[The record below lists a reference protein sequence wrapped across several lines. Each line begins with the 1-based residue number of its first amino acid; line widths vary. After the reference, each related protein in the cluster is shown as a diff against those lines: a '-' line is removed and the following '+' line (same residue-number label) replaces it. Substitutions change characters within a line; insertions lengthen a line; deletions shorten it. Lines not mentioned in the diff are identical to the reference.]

1 MKETLTCSSCRSSWK
16 REKTRGRKPVLCPK
30 CVKADGLVQ
39 KPIQNN
45 KPVKTKPKQVKLQ
58 NKIVKTEPKLDV
70 TLSDVNSENTHFD
83 IKAVYKAFYPKV
95 QDKQLENQKS
105 GSQWKCPSCGYVLKV
120 YIPISDIPVHK
131 CTPDMVSTKELK
143 RIS

>member
-1 MKETLTCSSCRSSWK
+1 MKETLTCSSCNSSWK
-16 REKTRGRKPVLCPK
+16 RNKTRGRKPVLCPK
-30 CVKADGLVQ
+30 CVKSDAHFQ

-45 KPVKTKPKQVKLQ
+45 KPVKAKPRPVKIE
-58 NKIVKTEPKLDV
+58 NKIIKTEPKLDV
-70 TLSDVNSENTHFD
+70 ATAKETQTSDFD

-105 GSQWKCPSCGYVLKV
+105 GSQWKCTSCGYVLKV
-120 YIPISDIPVHK
+120 YIPLSDIPVHK
-131 CTPDMVSTKELK
+131 CTPGMVSTKELK